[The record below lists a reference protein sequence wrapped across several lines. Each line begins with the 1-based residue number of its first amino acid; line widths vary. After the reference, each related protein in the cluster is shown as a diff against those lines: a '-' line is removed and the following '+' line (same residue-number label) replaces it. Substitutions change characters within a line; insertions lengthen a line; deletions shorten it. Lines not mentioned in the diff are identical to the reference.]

1 MMESF
6 QDAVKCLSEFACN
19 VNFPEIS
26 MEAIHLLRTCAD
38 CVHDKPQVSFYEKY
52 LILHMLITYKNI
64 KNYILYLRFLRNIF
78 LKSNHLLRK
87 MVSGYVGGFHY
98 CSNYHVLSVDVN

>member
-19 VNFPEIS
+19 IGFPEIS

-38 CVHDKPQVSFYEKY
+38 CVHDKPQVS
-52 LILHMLITYKNI
+52 LQ
-64 KNYILYLRFLRNIF
+64 
-78 LKSNHLLRK
+78 LKKPR
-87 MVSGYVGGFHY
+87 
-98 CSNYHVLSVDVN
+98 

>member
-19 VNFPEIS
+19 IGFPEIS

-38 CVHDKPQVSFYEKY
+38 CVHDKPQV
-52 LILHMLITYKNI
+52 
-64 KNYILYLRFLRNIF
+64 IF
-78 LKSNHLLRK
+78 TLRK
-87 MVSGYVGGFHY
+87 TLT
-98 CSNYHVLSVDVN
+98 NYFFTYIIILFKDIC

>member
-38 CVHDKPQVSFYEKY
+38 CVHDKPQVSFYEKQF
-52 LILHMLITYKNI
+52 
-64 KNYILYLRFLRNIF
+64 YICI
-78 LKSNHLLRK
+78 
-87 MVSGYVGGFHY
+87 
-98 CSNYHVLSVDVN
+98 

>member
-19 VNFPEIS
+19 VGFSEIS

-38 CVHDKPQVSFYEKY
+38 CVHDKPQVSLLLIKIIQFVIFIFMCLYIYIY
-52 LILHMLITYKNI
+52 L
-64 KNYILYLRFLRNIF
+64 
-78 LKSNHLLRK
+78 
-87 MVSGYVGGFHY
+87 
-98 CSNYHVLSVDVN
+98 

>member
-19 VNFPEIS
+19 IRFPEIS

-38 CVHDKPQVSFYEKY
+38 CVHDRPQVSLPVDNK
-52 LILHMLITYKNI
+52 HQ
-64 KNYILYLRFLRNIF
+64 
-78 LKSNHLLRK
+78 
-87 MVSGYVGGFHY
+87 VYVY
-98 CSNYHVLSVDVN
+98 Y

>member
-19 VNFPEIS
+19 VGFPDIS

-38 CVHDKPQVSFYEKY
+38 CVHDKPQVSSLLFYYSIIYKLEFFFFSNSSTLKIYAFCYY
-52 LILHMLITYKNI
+52 LLIIIII
-64 KNYILYLRFLRNIF
+64 K
-78 LKSNHLLRK
+78 LL
-87 MVSGYVGGFHY
+87 
-98 CSNYHVLSVDVN
+98 

>member
-19 VNFPEIS
+19 VSYPDIS

-38 CVHDKPQVSFYEKY
+38 CVHDKPQVSLLLFFSF
-52 LILHMLITYKNI
+52 NSA
-64 KNYILYLRFLRNIF
+64 YILINFFKCKYTLTYIF
-78 LKSNHLLRK
+78 LYLLI
-87 MVSGYVGGFHY
+87 YY
-98 CSNYHVLSVDVN
+98 Y

>member
-19 VNFPEIS
+19 VGFPEIS

-38 CVHDKPQVSFYEKY
+38 CVHDKPQVSLEEYE
-52 LILHMLITYKNI
+52 LITMHNI
-64 KNYILYLRFLRNIF
+64 LCIRYGFVFRYFQNIFLRNR
-78 LKSNHLLRK
+78 LL
-87 MVSGYVGGFHY
+87 
-98 CSNYHVLSVDVN
+98 

>member
-19 VNFPEIS
+19 ISFPEIS

-38 CVHDKPQVSFYEKY
+38 CVHDKPQVSFPMSK
-52 LILHMLITYKNI
+52 K
-64 KNYILYLRFLRNIF
+64 LRLKWTLLSQSQIFTLVFNCFL
-78 LKSNHLLRK
+78 
-87 MVSGYVGGFHY
+87 
-98 CSNYHVLSVDVN
+98 C